1 MVEIWPRA
9 ATPPTPF
16 SLLPLSSPSVSIF
29 SDALNHA
36 SIVDGARL
44 AARGAGAAL
53 QIYPHGDLQALDA
66 ALAAAPPSHR
76 KLIVSDSLFSM
87 DGDYADVAGLARV
100 KEKHK
105 ALLILD
111 EAHATLVAGPSGGGA
126 ADAAGVAHLVD
137 VHVGT
142 LSKAF
147 GAHGGFAALSRDA
160 KTLVLNAGRAY
171 AFSTAPPAPCVA
183 AATAA
188 LAVASSEP
196 QHRARLWRHCRRA
209 RAAAGAPPQPAGA
222 GATAVSPILPI
233 LLGND
238 RAALRA
244 SGALL
249 AAGMHV
255 PAIRPPTV
263 PLGTSRL
270 RVSLSAAHS
279 DADVDRLLA
288 GLARGGLLAA
298 PPAGRL

>member
-147 GAHGGFAALSRDA
+147 GAHGGFVDL
-160 KTLVLNAGRAY
+160 LNPRSDG
-171 AFSTAPPAPCVA
+171 VA
-183 AATAA
+183 ADHGIRHPRGIQSRCRPQQP
-188 LAVASSEP
+188 LPQLLSGRGISSP
-196 QHRARLWRHCRRA
+196 Q
-209 RAAAGAPPQPAGA
+209 
-222 GATAVSPILPI
+222 
-233 LLGND
+233 
-238 RAALRA
+238 
-244 SGALL
+244 
-249 AAGMHV
+249 
-255 PAIRPPTV
+255 
-263 PLGTSRL
+263 
-270 RVSLSAAHS
+270 LSS
-279 DADVDRLLA
+279 D
-288 GLARGGLLAA
+288 
-298 PPAGRL
+298 